1 MAGSP
6 FLVALAASARMGA
19 NLLAVFAGAVAGCLP
34 RHLVL
39 ATVELIMAT
48 LRLLMLTVLLC
59 SALAQRVTNRSLIML
74 HAGQSKVLD
83 GVRIVELA
91 RWQAAPRASLILRD
105 MGAEVIKVEWRKG
118 GDLRNSGPF
127 VGNMSV
133 QFAAYNRGKK
143 SITLNTR
150 HPKGKELFFRLVQ
163 ISDAVL
169 ENFRPGTMDKMGF
182 GYQEMCRV
190 NPGIILAS
198 VSGFGQYGP
207 YRDRQCFDPIIQA
220 MSGIG
225 HQTGRGFD
233 QPIMAEGP
241 IMDRTAALHA
251 AIGILGALRHRD
263 RTGEGQWLEV
273 AMLDGGITLEEVALA
288 MCYETGNNDFTR
300 SGTFLQCKDGWVT
313 TGAAR
318 AGMWERMLQVMGYD
332 ELSSDPEFAAPMF
345 ATDKAEIRM
354 ELLHLWCEE
363 RSVKEV
369 EDALVEA
376 DIPVGRAM
384 SIPEVLADGH
394 IWEREVMIETELD
407 EPAGKK
413 MLVPGPTII
422 KFSKTPTTAGPIP
435 KYGEHNQEIYGDL
448 LGIDQSQLD
457 LLMEEEVIA

>member
-1 MAGSP
+1 MPQTQPG
-6 FLVALAASARMGA
+6 
-19 NLLAVFAGAVAGCLP
+19 
-34 RHLVL
+34 
-39 ATVELIMAT
+39 
-48 LRLLMLTVLLC
+48 
-59 SALAQRVTNRSLIML
+59 
-74 HAGQSKVLD
+74 KVLD
-83 GVRIVELA
+83 GVRILELA

-118 GDLRNSGPF
+118 GDLRSSGPK
-127 VGNMSV
+127 VGEMSV

-150 HPKGKELFFRLVQ
+150 HPKGKELFFELLGV
-163 ISDAVL
+163 SDVVL
-169 ENFRPGTMDKMGF
+169 ENYRPGTVEKMGL
-182 GYQEMCRV
+182 GYDQLCTV

-225 HQTGRGFD
+225 HQTGKGFD
-233 QPIMAEGP
+233 QPVMAEGP
-241 IMDRTAALHA
+241 IMDRTAALHI
-251 AIGILGALRHRD
+251 AIGILGALRYRD
-263 RTGEGQWLEV
+263 RTGEGQWIEV

-288 MCYETGNNDFTR
+288 MSYETGTNDFKR
-300 SGTFLQCKDGWVT
+300 GGTFLQCKDGWVT

-318 AGMWERMLQVMGYD
+318 AGMWERMLKVMGYD
-332 ELSSDPEFAAPMF
+332 ELSEDPEYAAPMF

-363 RSVKEV
+363 REVQEV
-369 EDALVEA
+369 EDALVAA

-384 SIPEVLADGH
+384 TIPEVLDDQH
-394 IWEREVMIETELD
+394 IWEREVMMETELD
-407 EPAGKK
+407 DPPGKK

-435 KYGEHNQEIYGDL
+435 KYGEHNQEIYGRL
-448 LGIDQSQLD
+448 LGMDNAELD
-457 LLMEEEVIA
+457 RLEEEGIIA

>member
-1 MAGSP
+1 MA
-6 FLVALAASARMGA
+6 
-19 NLLAVFAGAVAGCLP
+19 
-34 RHLVL
+34 
-39 ATVELIMAT
+39 
-48 LRLLMLTVLLC
+48 LT
-59 SALAQRVTNRSLIML
+59 QP
-74 HAGQSKVLD
+74 GKVLD
-83 GVRIVELA
+83 GVRILELA

-105 MGAEVIKVEWRKG
+105 MGAEVIKVEWRKD
-118 GDLRNSGPF
+118 GDLRNSGPK
-127 VGNMSV
+127 VGEMSV

-150 HPKGKELFFRLVQ
+150 HPQGKELFFELLRV
-163 ISDAVL
+163 SDVVL
-169 ENFRPGTMDKMGF
+169 ENYRPGTVDKMGL
-182 GYQEMCRV
+182 GYDQLCGV

-233 QPIMAEGP
+233 QPVMAEGP
-241 IMDRTAALHA
+241 IMDRTAALHIS
-251 AIGILGALRHRD
+251 IGILGALRYRD
-263 RTGEGQWLEV
+263 RTGEGQWIEV

-288 MCYETGNNDFTR
+288 MCYETGTDDFKR
-300 SGTFLQCKDGWVT
+300 GGTFLQCKDGWVT

-318 AGMWERMLQVMGYD
+318 AGMWERMLKVMGYD
-332 ELSSDPEFAAPMF
+332 ELSEDPEYAAPMF

-363 RSVKEV
+363 REVQEV
-369 EDALVEA
+369 EDALLAA

-384 SIPEVLADGH
+384 TIPQVLDDRH
-394 IWEREVMIETELD
+394 IWEREVMMETELD
-407 EPAGKK
+407 DPPGKK

-435 KYGEHNQEIYGDL
+435 KYGEHNQEIYGRL
-448 LGIDQSQLD
+448 LGMDDVELGR
-457 LLMEEEVIA
+457 LLEEGVIA

>member
-1 MAGSP
+1 MAQNGRN
-6 FLVALAASARMGA
+6 A
-19 NLLAVFAGAVAGCLP
+19 
-34 RHLVL
+34 
-39 ATVELIMAT
+39 
-48 LRLLMLTVLLC
+48 
-59 SALAQRVTNRSLIML
+59 
-74 HAGQSKVLD
+74 VLD
-83 GVRIVELA
+83 GVRILELA
-91 RWQAAPRASLILRD
+91 RWQAAPRGSLVLRD
-105 MGAEVIKVEWRKG
+105 MGAEVIKLEWRKG

-127 VGNMSV
+127 VGEMSV

-150 HPKGKELFFRLVQ
+150 EPKGKELFYRLLEV
-163 ISDAVL
+163 SDVVL
-169 ENFRPGTMDKMGF
+169 ENFRPGTMEQMGF
-182 GYQEMCRV
+182 GYDTMAEV

-225 HQTGRGFD
+225 DQTGRGFD
-233 QPIMAEGP
+233 QPIMANGP

-288 MCYETGNNDFTR
+288 MCYETKTNDFVRTG
-300 SGTFLQCKDGWVT
+300 SFLRCKDGWVT

-318 AGMWERMLQVMGYD
+318 AGMWERMLKVMGYD
-332 ELSSDPEFAAPMF
+332 DLSDDPEYAAPMF

-363 RSVKEV
+363 RTVKEV
-369 EDALVEA
+369 EDALIAA
-376 DIPVGRAM
+376 DIPMGPVK
-384 SIPEVLADGH
+384 SIPEVLADKH
-394 IWEREVMIETELD
+394 LWEREVMIEAEIPD
-407 EPAGKK
+407 PPGKK

-422 KFSKTPTTAGPIP
+422 KYSKTPTTAGPIP
-435 KYGEHNQEIYGDL
+435 RYGEHNQEIYRGL
-448 LGIDQSQLD
+448 LGLD
-457 LLMEEEVIA
+457 EAELAVLVEEQIIT